1 MIKLTILFCYI
12 KNVLYVLRNCSNI
25 IIYYRRVV
33 YNYIT
38 GVMRIMKKFQKLS
51 DTEMEIMT
59 IIWGLNKEVTS
70 AELLNI
76 IEKEKGKRWS
86 GQTIATFLSRM
97 IEKGDLTS
105 IKRGRANYYMFSL
118 TMEEYRQREA
128 EGILNDM
135 YKGSVK
141 KFLSALYY
149 GKKMNK
155 KEIDELKEWFSD
167 K

>member
-1 MIKLTILFCYI
+1 
-12 KNVLYVLRNCSNI
+12 
-25 IIYYRRVV
+25 
-33 YNYIT
+33 
-38 GVMRIMKKFQKLS
+38 MKKFQKLS

-70 AELLNI
+70 SELLNI
-76 IEKEKGKRWS
+76 IEIEKGKKWS

-97 IEKGDLTS
+97 VEKEVLTYV
-105 IKRGRANYYMFSL
+105 KKGRSNYYISL
-118 TMEEYRQREA
+118 VTKEEYNQREA
-128 EGILNDM
+128 EGILNEM

-141 KFLSALYY
+141 NFLSALYY

>member
-1 MIKLTILFCYI
+1 
-12 KNVLYVLRNCSNI
+12 
-25 IIYYRRVV
+25 
-33 YNYIT
+33 
-38 GVMRIMKKFQKLS
+38 
-51 DTEMEIMT
+51 
-59 IIWGLNKEVTS
+59 
-70 AELLNI
+70 
-76 IEKEKGKRWS
+76 
-86 GQTIATFLSRM
+86 
-97 IEKGDLTS
+97 
-105 IKRGRANYYMFSL
+105 MFSL

>member
-1 MIKLTILFCYI
+1 
-12 KNVLYVLRNCSNI
+12 
-25 IIYYRRVV
+25 
-33 YNYIT
+33 
-38 GVMRIMKKFQKLS
+38 MKKFQKLS

-70 AELLNI
+70 SELLDI
-76 IEKEKGKRWS
+76 IEKERGKRWS

-97 IEKGDLTS
+97 TEKEVLTS
-105 IKRGRANYYMFSL
+105 VKRGRSNYYMSSL

>member
-1 MIKLTILFCYI
+1 
-12 KNVLYVLRNCSNI
+12 
-25 IIYYRRVV
+25 
-33 YNYIT
+33 
-38 GVMRIMKKFQKLS
+38 MKKFQKLS

-59 IIWGLNKEVTS
+59 IIWKLNKEVTS
-70 AELLNI
+70 SELLSI
-76 IEKEKGKRWS
+76 IEEEKGKKWS

-97 IEKGDLTS
+97 VEKEVLTS
-105 IKRGRANYYMFSL
+105 IKRGRTNYYISSV
-118 TMEEYRQREA
+118 TNEEYKQREA
-128 EGILNDM
+128 EGILNEM

-149 GKKMNK
+149 GKKIDK

>member
-1 MIKLTILFCYI
+1 
-12 KNVLYVLRNCSNI
+12 
-25 IIYYRRVV
+25 
-33 YNYIT
+33 
-38 GVMRIMKKFQKLS
+38 MKKFQKLS

-70 AELLNI
+70 SELLNI
-76 IEKEKGKRWS
+76 IEIEKGKKWS

-97 IEKGDLTS
+97 VEKGVLTYV
-105 IKRGRANYYMFSL
+105 KKGRSNYYISL
-118 TMEEYRQREA
+118 VTKEEYNQREA
-128 EGILNDM
+128 EGILNEM

-141 KFLSALYY
+141 NFLSALYY

>member
-1 MIKLTILFCYI
+1 
-12 KNVLYVLRNCSNI
+12 
-25 IIYYRRVV
+25 
-33 YNYIT
+33 
-38 GVMRIMKKFQKLS
+38 MKKFQKLS

-70 AELLNI
+70 SELLNI

-97 IEKGDLTS
+97 TEKEVLTS
-105 IKRGRANYYMFSL
+105 VKRGRSNYYISSV
-118 TMEEYRQREA
+118 TKEEYRQREA

-155 KEIDELKEWFSD
+155 KEIDELKEWFSE